1 MRLKFFLGLV
11 STLMATSSFAG
22 SVNSQFE
29 IKVKL
34 NNICTSTTGLL
45 VGSASV
51 NIRCSANVFVYISQI
66 ASAMRGLQNLPYGA
80 NFPIDFDTSKPSRA
94 AQLAQIKT
102 NDLLG
107 PLGTQ
112 TELVIANSGQG
123 QGQLMPPVEMMVTF

>member
-1 MRLKFFLGLV
+1 MRLKFFLGLFLAL
-11 STLMATSSFAG
+11 TTASSFAG
-22 SVNSQFE
+22 SVSSKFE
-29 IKVKL
+29 IKVRL
-34 NNICTSTTGLL
+34 NDICTSTTALL
-45 VGSASV
+45 LSSTSV

-66 ASAMRGLQNLPYGA
+66 SSAIRELQNLPYGA
-80 NFPIDFDTSKPSRA
+80 NFPINFDTSKPSRA

-112 TELVIANSGQG
+112 TEVLIANSGQG